1 MDFSPEDRKIIEEKA
16 EILKAISH
24 PVRLCIVNGLLLT
37 PCCTVNKIQSCLGL
51 PQSTISQHLIRL
63 KNSGIVAGDRDG
75 TEVKYHVINQDVI
88 DIINCILSDLQSR
101 KLKEAVGK

>member
-1 MDFSPEDRKIIEEKA
+1 MDFSLEDRKIIEEKA

-24 PVRLCIVNGLLLT
+24 PIRLCIVNGLILT

-63 KNSGIVAGDRDG
+63 KNSGIVTGERDG
-75 TEVKYHVINQDVI
+75 TEVRYRVINQDVV
-88 DIINCILSDLQSR
+88 DIINCILADLQSR